1 MDLPIWQAVLLGA
14 LQGLTEF
21 LPISSS
27 GHLAVVQHYLP
38 GFREP
43 GVLFD
48 VVLHAGTLAAVLIYF
63 AGDLKALLK
72 NIFRQQGER
81 GEGDP
86 GWRLLIGLILASFV
100 TGIVGLVFLSRIE
113 ALFQSMQ
120 AVGAGLLTT
129 AALLLLADL
138 ILKRA
143 GLRKPE
149 DPGVLQSLVIG
160 LAQGIALIP
169 GISRSGATITAGIA
183 TGVESQRAV
192 RFSFLLFIPA
202 ALAALVVSALR
213 HASAISQFNL
223 DKAAGY
229 LLGAVMAM
237 AVGYL
242 CIDLLLRAVKK
253 GRLSYF
259 AIYCGLLGATVI
271 FLGD

>member
-27 GHLAVVQHYLP
+27 GHLAIVQHYLP
-38 GFREP
+38 GFKEP

-48 VVLHAGTLAAVLIYF
+48 VVLHVGTLAAVLIYF
-63 AGDLKALLK
+63 ARDLKALLK
-72 NIFRQQGER
+72 NIFRKREEPRER
-81 GEGDP
+81 DP
-86 GWRLLIGLILASFV
+86 GWRLLTGLILASIA
-100 TGIVGLVFLSRIE
+100 TGILGLIFLSRIE

-129 AALLLLADL
+129 AAILLLADL

-202 ALAALVVSALR
+202 ALAALVVTALR
-213 HASAISQFNL
+213 NASAIRQFNSGQVT
-223 DKAAGY
+223 GY
-229 LLGAVMAM
+229 ILGAVMAM
-237 AVGYL
+237 VVGYL
-242 CIDLLLRAVKK
+242 CIDILLRAVNK

-259 AIYCGLLGATVI
+259 AIYCGLMGAAVI